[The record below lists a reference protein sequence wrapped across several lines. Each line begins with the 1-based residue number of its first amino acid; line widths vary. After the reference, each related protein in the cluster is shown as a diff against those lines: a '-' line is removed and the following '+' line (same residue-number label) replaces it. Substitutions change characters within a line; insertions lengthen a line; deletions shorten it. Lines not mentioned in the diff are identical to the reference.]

1 MNLLSQAAEI
11 PELSKLA
18 STDLPPSKSSTS
30 NLLGKI
36 GSLEARLATSLE
48 EIEAAQAL
56 RYQVFSEEMGA
67 HLSQKAILSKRD
79 FDPYDEYCDHLLV
92 IDTSLMGPALHQIVG
107 TYRLLRQDQAEK
119 HDGFYSQNEYDVSAL
134 IERHQGKSF
143 LELGRS
149 CVLPQYRTRRS
160 IELLWQGIWTY
171 AQKNHI
177 DVMFGCAS
185 FSGTIPAAHAQA
197 MSFLHHFSKADNDW
211 NVQALPNLGRQLDL
225 MPVEAVSA
233 RQALLS
239 MPPLIK
245 GYLRLGAMVSSE
257 AVVDQSFNTTDIL
270 IILPVS
276 KINMRYISYYA

>member
-1 MNLLSQAAEI
+1 MDLLSQAAAI
-11 PELSKLA
+11 PELSELA
-18 STDLPPSKSSTS
+18 STDLSPSKSSKTD
-30 NLLGKI
+30 LLGKI
-36 GSLEARLATSLE
+36 GPLVARLATSLE

-56 RYQVFSEEMGA
+56 RYKVFSDEMGA
-67 HLSQKAILSKRD
+67 HLGQKAILSKRD

-92 IDTSLMGPALHQIVG
+92 IDTSKMGSPLEQIVG
-107 TYRLLRQDQAEK
+107 TYRLLRQNQAET

-134 IERHQGKSF
+134 TQGHNDKTF

-197 MSFLHHFSKADNDW
+197 LSFLHHYSKAGDDW
-211 NVQALPNLGRQLDL
+211 NVQALPHLGRSLDL
-225 MPVEAVSA
+225 MPAEAVST